1 VINILSANLS
11 CESPDLKLN
20 LLKWFLK
27 NEEGLHKCEMKQMI
41 PNLIN
46 CMIDKSKDVR
56 ILAEHV
62 ILIGVKVLGLDPF
75 KYYINDLKPAFRN

>member
-1 VINILSANLS
+1 
-11 CESPDLKLN
+11 
-20 LLKWFLK
+20 
-27 NEEGLHKCEMKQMI
+27 
-41 PNLIN
+41 
-46 CMIDKSKDVR
+46 MIDKSKDVR

>member
-1 VINILSANLS
+1 
-11 CESPDLKLN
+11 
-20 LLKWFLK
+20 
-27 NEEGLHKCEMKQMI
+27 MI

-62 ILIGVKVLGLDPF
+62 VLIGVKVLGLDSF
-75 KYYINDLKPAFRN
+75 KYYINDLKPAFRNQVQEFFDKLDRDRQMENNFSEKSNLS